1 MRKSKII
8 VIALCGMILTSC
20 NSVSNNTT
28 ENTDEKITTSDTSL
42 NETTA
47 TTEIETSINSDTS
60 VSTTDNSANDEGVV
74 TSADTT
80 TISSTTDTN
89 TNVSTTLDTSTSL
102 DTSTTNIDT
111 SNVENIS
118 TYDNLVI
125 PTTSHSEYIDESIC
139 KEIAEYFHSMKNV
152 DVETFQSKQLP
163 EYNSFMNSYLE
174 ENSSNIEDMLNTY
187 HKNIL
192 KSNNADTQTEETP
205 YSSVDFNSIELVY
218 PNDFDSIMNTMNY
231 INQLDEI
238 TQEYGEYTISKELSA
253 YYELEYKI
261 DYTLHGENVDDYNNI
276 SGGKILVLQ
285 MNNQNYLIMLS

>member
-20 NSVSNNTT
+20 NGVSDSIAENTT
-28 ENTDEKITTSDTSL
+28 EKITTSDTTS
-42 NETTA
+42 NETTV
-47 TTEIETSINSDTS
+47 TTETNINSDTS
-60 VSTTDNSANDEGVV
+60 VNTTSTSATDENVV
-74 TSADTT
+74 TSVDTT
-80 TISSTTDTN
+80 TTNTITDTN
-89 TNVSTTLDTSTSL
+89 TSTSTPLDTTSNN
-102 DTSTTNIDT
+102 TDT
-111 SNVENIS
+111 SNTESIA

-139 KEIAEYFHSMKNV
+139 KEIAEYFHSMKNI

-163 EYNSFMNSYLE
+163 EYNSFMNNYLE

-192 KSNNADTQTEETP
+192 KSNNTDTQTEETP

-238 TQEYGEYTISKELSA
+238 TQEYGEYTISNELSA

>member
-20 NSVSNNTT
+20 NGVSDSIV
-28 ENTDEKITTSDTSL
+28 ENTEEKITTSDTTS
-42 NETTA
+42 NETTV
-47 TTEIETSINSDTS
+47 TTETNINSDTS
-60 VSTTDNSANDEGVV
+60 VNTTSTSATDENVV

-80 TISSTTDTN
+80 TTNTLTDTN
-89 TNVSTTLDTSTSL
+89 ASITLDTSTPL
-102 DTSTTNIDT
+102 DTTSNNTDT
-111 SNVENIS
+111 SNTESIS

-139 KEIAEYFHSMKNV
+139 KEIAEYFHSMKNI

-192 KSNNADTQTEETP
+192 KSNNTDTQTEETP

-231 INQLDEI
+231 INQLDKI